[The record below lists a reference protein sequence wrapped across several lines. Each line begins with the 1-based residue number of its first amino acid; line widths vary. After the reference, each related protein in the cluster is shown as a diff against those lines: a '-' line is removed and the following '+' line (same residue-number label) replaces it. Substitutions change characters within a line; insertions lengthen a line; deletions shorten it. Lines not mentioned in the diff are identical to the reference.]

1 MEAAVLD
8 ANRLRIFAAV
18 AEEGSFTA
26 AADKLYLSQSA
37 VSQQMAILER
47 EVGLSLM
54 ERVPR
59 GIRLTPAGVLLAERA
74 KSLLSAMSGIEQEM
88 HRLANRPAQVRLGAF
103 PTAGAH
109 LIPLTVQAYT
119 QRHPNAQITISPA
132 HAGEVASLLRE
143 GAIHVGLVWDYDF
156 APRPE
161 DAGLDRVHLLNDPL
175 RVVLSKS
182 HPLADRREIALV
194 ELAEEPWV
202 VREHRAPYADAF
214 ETMCRIAGFEPHVV
228 FRAEDYQ
235 SAQGLVA
242 AGIGVSLVP
251 ELSLTARRP
260 DVVTRALSTPTFVRR
275 IAAVTLPE
283 AKRDP
288 TTVQLLQV
296 LRQVGQ
302 DIRLATSAADEQ
314 DLQGHSAPA

>member
-1 MEAAVLD
+1 MEVPVLD
-8 ANRLRIFAAV
+8 ANRLRIFATV

-26 AADKLYLSQSA
+26 AADTLYLSQSA

-47 EVGLSLM
+47 EVGLPLM

-59 GIRLTPAGVLLAERA
+59 GVRLTPAGLLLAERA
-74 KSLLSAMSGIEQEM
+74 KALLGAMSGIEQEL

-109 LIPLTVQAYT
+109 LIPLTVRAYR
-119 QRHPNAQITISPA
+119 QRHPNAAITISPA
-132 HAGEVASLLRE
+132 HAGEVAALLRE

-161 DAGLDRVHLLNDPL
+161 DPGLDRVHLLSDPL
-175 RVVLSKS
+175 RVVLSTA
-182 HPLADRREIALV
+182 HPLADRREIALI

-214 ETMCRIAGFEPHVV
+214 ETMCRVAGFEPQVV
-228 FRAEDYQ
+228 FRADDYQ

-242 AGIGVSLVP
+242 AGIGVGLVP
-251 ELSLTARRP
+251 ELSLAARRP
-260 DVVTRALSTPTFVRR
+260 DVVTRPLSAPGIARR

-288 TTVQLLQV
+288 ATVQLLHV
-296 LRQVGQ
+296 LRRVGQ
-302 DIRLATSAADEQ
+302 DIRLARSAADED
-314 DLQGHSAPA
+314 DLKGHGAPA